1 MSLRRIDNRMLL
13 CGTGVVGGIVTIAA
27 ASIDPWL
34 TEGIDGTI
42 IPDII
47 F

>member
-1 MSLRRIDNRMLL
+1 M
-13 CGTGVVGGIVTIAA
+13 VGGIATIAA

-34 TEGIDGTI
+34 TEGIGGTII